1 MEFLN
6 WGVVPA
12 VRSGSRLSW
21 AQDQR
26 VIRLVLPAQGTLA
39 QMSRPLLMF
48 ARLRRN
54 GSPERR
60 WRNAW
65 HKLLIVNSDNQCD
78 GLAAVAAAAAQG
90 DDANSLGAAVP
101 DDVAAYDAPT
111 ERGAPQRVLVVAQ
124 QSIANDF
131 ATAM

>member
-1 MEFLN
+1 MELLN

-60 WRNAW
+60 LRKAW
-65 HKLLIVNSDNQCD
+65 HKLLIMTGDNQRD
-78 GLAAVAAAAAQG
+78 GLAAVAAAAEQG

-101 DDVAAYDAPT
+101 DDVAA
-111 ERGAPQRVLVVAQ
+111 RVSLTILALQ
-124 QSIANDF
+124 CN
-131 ATAM
+131 